1 MTEID
6 TTDLSSSESAARQ
19 PAPPD
24 LDAEAISTEER
35 TQLSMIISRFFR
47 HRVAV
52 ASLVGFIL
60 LVAFAFVGPVFWQH
74 DHNINR
80 QIPSDQPPSAEHP
93 FGTTRLGQ
101 DVMGQV
107 MRGTQQTLKVGFTVA
122 LLTVGIGATWGAI
135 AGYYRGKIDAV
146 MMRIVD
152 VFIIIPILV
161 VVLVLAGLTRGTQWW
176 HVALVIGL
184 FGWTSTARVVRG
196 MVLSLREQEFIEAAR
211 AMGANDRRI
220 IFRHLVPNTAGVM
233 IVDATLVIAVAIL
246 VEAALSFLGF
256 GIQAPDTSL
265 GLLIQNAQTAVFTR
279 PWLFY
284 IPGFFIIAIVL
295 CINFIGDGLRDAL
308 DPKQQMVRR

>member
-6 TTDLSSSESAARQ
+6 TAGLGSQELRLTGPPPQRQ
-19 PAPPD
+19 
-24 LDAEAISTEER
+24 DAEAITTEER
-35 TQLSMIISRFFR
+35 SQLQMVLRRFLR

-52 ASLVGFIL
+52 ASLIGFL
-60 LVAFAFVGPVFWQH
+60 LIVAFAFLGPQLWQW
-74 DHNINR
+74 DHTLHR
-80 QIPSDQPPSAEHP
+80 EIPSDQPPSWDHP
-93 FGTTRLGQ
+93 FGTTRAGHDL
-101 DVMGQV
+101 MGQV

-122 LLTVGIGATWGAI
+122 LITIGLGATWGAV
-135 AGYYRGKIDAV
+135 AGFYRGRIDAV

-152 VFIIIPILV
+152 IIIIIPILV
-161 VVLVLAGLTRGTQWW
+161 VVLVLAGLTHGTTWYQ
-176 HVALVIGL
+176 VAIIIGV

-211 AMGANDRRI
+211 AMGATDRRI
-220 IFRHLVPNTAGVM
+220 IFRHLLPNTAGVI

-256 GIQAPDTSL
+256 GIQIPDTSL
-265 GLLIQNAQTAVFTR
+265 GLLIQNAQTAVITR

-284 IPGFFIIAIVL
+284 IPGAFIIAIVL
-295 CINFIGDGLRDAL
+295 TVNFIGDGLRDAL

>member
-6 TTDLSSSESAARQ
+6 TSALGSLGS
-19 PAPPD
+19 PTTSPPPPV
-24 LDAEAISTEER
+24 LDAEAITTEER
-35 TQLSMIISRFFR
+35 SQLRMVITRFFR

-52 ASLVGFIL
+52 ASLVGFL
-60 LVAFAFVGPVFWQH
+60 LLLAFAFLGPYLWQY
-74 DHNINR
+74 DHNIDR
-80 QIPSDQPPSAEHP
+80 SIPSDAPPSWDHP

-122 LLTVGIGATWGAI
+122 LLTIGIGATWGAV
-135 AGYYRGKIDAV
+135 AGYYRGRIDAV
-146 MMRIVD
+146 MMRLVD
-152 VFIIIPILV
+152 IIIIIPILV
-161 VVLVLAGLTRGTQWW
+161 VVLVLAGLTHGTTWYQ
-176 HVALVIGL
+176 VALIIGI

-211 AMGANDRRI
+211 AMGASDRRI
-220 IFRHLVPNTAGVM
+220 IFRHLLPNTAGVI

-256 GIQAPDTSL
+256 GIQIPDTSL

-295 CINFIGDGLRDAL
+295 TINFIGDGLRDAL